1 MLKYGPSTPTQSAMS
16 DPMSAV
22 HKPLP
27 AKLMPY
33 TLRPMTPQDL
43 AQAAEIE
50 RDAFP
55 TLFPPTSFRRELKN
69 RMARYIVAVRRDDLC
84 QPAATP
90 SDAAPKPAPTP
101 HAARLDRIINGARNL
116 WQRRPGAWQPGQQYI
131 AGFLGAWHM
140 HDEAHIIAVGV
151 RSPHRS
157 QGIGEL
163 LLIGAIEQ
171 AIARGMQSV
180 TLEVRVSNYIAQN
193 LYKKY
198 GFKRQGVR
206 KAYYVDNHE
215 DALIMTAADICE
227 PLFSQDLRLLIRAH
241 RQRWGA
247 SDRTLA

>member
-1 MLKYGPSTPTQSAMS
+1 
-16 DPMSAV
+16 MSAV
-22 HKPLP
+22 HNPTH

-33 TLRPMTPQDL
+33 SLRPMITQDV

-69 RMARYIVAVRRDDLC
+69 RLARYIVAVRRDEPC
-84 QPAATP
+84 QPTAP
-90 SDAAPKPAPTP
+90 PPNAAPKPSRAS
-101 HAARLDRIINGARNL
+101 HAAPIGRRIITGARNL
-116 WQRRPGAWQPGQQYI
+116 LQRRPGAWQPGQQYI

-151 RSPHRS
+151 RRPRRS

-171 AIARGMQSV
+171 AIARNMQSV

-198 GFKRQGVR
+198 GFKKMGVR
-206 KAYYVDNHE
+206 KAYYTDNRE

-227 PLFSQDLRLLIRAH
+227 PLFSQDLRELIRAH
-241 RQRWGA
+241 RKRWGA
-247 SDRTLA
+247 ADRAIS

>member
-1 MLKYGPSTPTQSAMS
+1 MSVVHNPT
-16 DPMSAV
+16 
-22 HKPLP
+22 P

-33 TLRPMTPQDL
+33 VLRPMITQDL

-69 RMARYIVAVRRDDLC
+69 RLARYIVAVQRDDERC
-84 QPAATP
+84 HTAALST
-90 SDAAPKPAPTP
+90 DAAPKPTP
-101 HAARLDRIINGARNL
+101 AARAARIDRIIDGARNL
-116 WQRRPGAWQPGQQYI
+116 WQRRPGAWQPGQQYV
-131 AGFLGAWHM
+131 AGFLGAWHI

-171 AIARGMQSV
+171 AIARRMQSV

-206 KAYYVDNHE
+206 KAYYVDNRE
-215 DALIMTAADICE
+215 DALIMTASGICK
-227 PLFSQDLRLLIRAH
+227 PLFSHDLRLLVRAH
-241 RQRWGA
+241 CQRWGA
-247 SDRTLA
+247 SDRTLS

>member
-1 MLKYGPSTPTQSAMS
+1 MS

-22 HKPLP
+22 HKPPP
-27 AKLMPY
+27 AKLMPF

-84 QPAATP
+84 QPAAHP
-90 SDAAPKPAPTP
+90 ADAAPKPAPTAP
-101 HAARLDRIINGARNL
+101 AARIDRIINGARNL

-151 RSPHRS
+151 RSPRRS

-198 GFKRQGVR
+198 GFKKQGVR

>member
-1 MLKYGPSTPTQSAMS
+1 MS
-16 DPMSAV
+16 NPMSAV
-22 HKPLP
+22 QKPPP

-33 TLRPMTPQDL
+33 TLRPMIPQDL
-43 AQAAEIE
+43 AQVAEIE

-69 RMARYIVAVRRDDLC
+69 RLARYIVAVRRDELC
-84 QPAATP
+84 QPAAPTP
-90 SDAAPKPAPTP
+90 LAAPKSAPATS
-101 HAARLDRIINGARNL
+101 AARIDRIINGARNL

-140 HDEAHIIAVGV
+140 HDEAHIISVGV
-151 RSPHRS
+151 RSPRRS

-198 GFKRQGVR
+198 GFKKQGVR
-206 KAYYVDNHE
+206 KAYYVDNRE

>member
-1 MLKYGPSTPTQSAMS
+1 
-16 DPMSAV
+16 MSAV
-22 HKPLP
+22 HNPTS

-33 TLRPMTPQDL
+33 VLRPMIQQDL

-69 RMARYIVAVRRDDLC
+69 RLARYIVAVRRDDEIC
-84 QPAATP
+84 QPSEPPLEAA
-90 SDAAPKPAPTP
+90 SNPAHT
-101 HAARLDRIINGARNL
+101 ARTVPIGRIIDSARNL
-116 WQRRPGAWQPGQQYI
+116 WQRRPGAWQPGQQYV
-131 AGFLGAWHM
+131 AGFLGAWHI

-171 AIARGMQSV
+171 AIARRMQSV

-206 KAYYVDNHE
+206 KAYYVDNRE
-215 DALIMTAADICE
+215 DALIMTASGICK
-227 PLFSQDLRLLIRAH
+227 PLFSHDLRLLVRAH

-247 SDRTLA
+247 SDRTLS

>member
-1 MLKYGPSTPTQSAMS
+1 
-16 DPMSAV
+16 MSAV
-22 HKPLP
+22 QKPPP
-27 AKLMPY
+27 AKLMPF
-33 TLRPMTPQDL
+33 TLRPMIPQDL

-84 QPAATP
+84 QSAAPTP
-90 SDAAPKPAPTP
+90 HTAPKPAPATSDAP
-101 HAARLDRIINGARNL
+101 IGRRIIAGARNL

-157 QGIGEL
+157 RGIGEL

-198 GFKRQGVR
+198 GFKKQGVR

>member
-22 HKPLP
+22 HKPPP
-27 AKLMPY
+27 AKLMPF
-33 TLRPMTPQDL
+33 TLRPMIPQDL

-69 RMARYIVAVRRDDLC
+69 RMARYIVAARRDELC

-90 SDAAPKPAPTP
+90 SEAAPKPALTTP
-101 HAARLDRIINGARNL
+101 AARIDRIINGARNL

-157 QGIGEL
+157 RGIGEL

-206 KAYYVDNHE
+206 KAYYVDNRE

>member
-1 MLKYGPSTPTQSAMS
+1 
-16 DPMSAV
+16 MSAV
-22 HKPLP
+22 HKPPP
-27 AKLMPY
+27 AKLMPF

-69 RMARYIVAVRRDDLC
+69 RMARYIVAVRRDELC
-84 QPAATP
+84 QPAAHP
-90 SDAAPKPAPTP
+90 PHAAPKPALTAP
-101 HAARLDRIINGARNL
+101 AARIDRLIAGARNL

-157 QGIGEL
+157 RGIGEL

-198 GFKRQGVR
+198 GFKKQGVR

-215 DALIMTAADICE
+215 DALIMTAADIRE